1 MNDINAIYMA
11 INAVSQKVNDIQRRL
26 DEHLG
31 NRCDTNE
38 ENISVVDSTMQVMTE
53 EIVPNIQETTME
65 NSDVIEMLM
74 TETLPQI
81 IDIIEPLLATEEK
94 G

>member
-1 MNDINAIYMA
+1 MNDINRIYMA

-31 NRCDTNE
+31 NRCDVNE
-38 ENISVVDSTMQVMTE
+38 ENISVVDTTMQVMTE
-53 EIVPNIQETTME
+53 EIVPNIQEATIE
-65 NSDVIEMLM
+65 NSDIIDMLM

-81 IDIIEPLLATEEK
+81 MEMVEPLLETKE
-94 G
+94 

>member
-31 NRCDTNE
+31 NRCDVNE
-38 ENISVVDSTMQVMTE
+38 ENISVVDTTMQVMTE
-53 EIVPNIQETTME
+53 EIVPEIQETTMG
-65 NSDVIEMLM
+65 NSDVIDLLM

-81 IDIIEPLLATEEK
+81 MEMVESLIPTEEEV
-94 G
+94 

>member
-31 NRCDTNE
+31 NRCDVNE
-38 ENISVVDSTMQVMTE
+38 ESISVVDTTMQVMTE
-53 EIVPNIQETTME
+53 EIVPNIQEATIE
-65 NSDVIEMLM
+65 NSDIIDMLM

-81 IDIIEPLLATEEK
+81 MEMVEPLLETKE
-94 G
+94 

>member
-31 NRCDTNE
+31 NRCDVNE
-38 ENISVVDSTMQVMTE
+38 ENISVVDTTMQVMTE
-53 EIVPNIQETTME
+53 EIVPNIQEATIE
-65 NSDVIEMLM
+65 NSDIIDMLM

-81 IDIIEPLLATEEK
+81 MEMVEPLLETKE
-94 G
+94 